1 MYQPSQNFIN
11 ELNKTS
17 RLFRARITC
26 GTDTLTEEIKKMI
39 FTLGSCGADTFTIGS
54 VFASYVD
61 ITLSSTETSLAG
73 KEMFVEI
80 GLLLPD
86 DTVEYI
92 PMGYF
97 TASPAD
103 ISKSRDQT
111 ILKATDRIS
120 SKCGGLY
127 IPSITFPATIQA
139 VMNDVSTQAGVRIK
153 TSLPTTGVIQK
164 EMKNITYR
172 EILGYLSGLL
182 GGFCYADREGNICI
196 AAYPSTSSLN
206 IENERSWTMEMG
218 EEYSVDS
225 LKVIVSEGGEDA
237 DGNEVAGV
245 SYSAGS
251 GNGITVS
258 NQYMTESL
266 FNDMKSR
273 VLNYSFCSGTAR
285 VLGDPRL
292 DPADAITAINFAG
305 KEFFVPCMSI
315 THEYDGG
322 LATTITTPSQA
333 ASDEEV
339 RGPLTQQV
347 EQLAAD
353 MVLTKEVVAK
363 KITADE
369 ADLKFATIER
379 ANIIEAEIDKVS
391 GEFADYK
398 VIVTEDFTAVNAEIN
413 TVKGDLADYKTVIA
427 DDFTAVNAEITTV
440 KGDLADYKTVVAGD
454 IDALSGRI
462 TLVSGELAD
471 YKTVVSNELITAKGW
486 MAEGSI
492 GNAQISS
499 VDAAKIKSGILDTAL
514 VTVKGTNGN
523 LQIIDNTISISD
535 SARVRV
541 QVGKDGTGDY
551 TLAVWDAAGNLI
563 WDALG
568 ATENTIQRPIIRDEV
583 VADDAA
589 IKGTKLDIE
598 SVVAAVNGATTKI
611 SGTVVQVGNQTLN
624 VALSEQETT
633 ITEQGQQIS
642 DHETR
647 ITANE
652 ESIQLKVSSKDFE
665 TYKSTVNGEITTVKS
680 RLSTAET
687 SITAMEGQIAL
698 KVEQTDIDTAISNV
712 EIGGRNLWINSS
724 RYRESTP
731 CALTGST
738 TDIYTTS
745 FDGKVIYSKEP
756 FNPGDTIT
764 IQGKSNLPWASSH
777 GGGFDNHDTVG
788 YWIYLGTLSK
798 VLSGSYNKA
807 IFLAGDGSSTTF
819 KKTYTIPNIDG
830 VDPVYI
836 AFRFNVYSYNNVT
849 ITGKFWDL
857 KLEKGNKAT
866 DWTPA
871 PEDTEESITT
881 ISNKQSEIITN
892 LDSITTRVSSVES
905 AQTTQAGEV
914 ASMESRLTVAEQL
927 VTKDGIIST
936 VGSYYTTL
944 DDVNGAVNEIEVGGR
959 NLLVSTYPLFLGNT
973 KSGYTFA
980 GWANDFIGH
989 DNLIKMMEPS
999 TTYTLSYKF
1008 RLDSLAKNS
1017 TSYNQSAHG
1026 SLFLYSG
1033 VSGYNPVVIGSMYG
1047 KSEADTWEVG
1057 TIVESTCTFTTPS
1070 TLHDS
1075 DSNYRIIAYTRRS
1088 MTEDG
1093 STWIRNE
1100 TGTFYDIKLEKGNKA
1115 TDWTPAPEDM
1125 VDKANIVS
1133 CINQTAEEIKIQASK
1148 ISLEGLIT
1156 ANENFKILTDG
1167 SMETISGKIGGWSIG
1182 NNKIYSDNPYNT
1194 DVIYGDSDYSYHEY
1208 TEGTKSVSLVSD
1220 NSNNGEVISVLYE
1233 YLTWTSDD
1241 TENKTPGTQYVKIFD
1256 DGRLKI
1262 GTEGIWTDDIP
1273 AIDTTEIAG
1282 SYITLTESNQ
1292 EEYTCLITPQ
1302 DIQFVSSTAS
1312 SYSVVSNLYGLESF
1326 FNPVQLLDT
1335 GYLPYTT
1342 GTNYNCNWSP
1352 YAYILINFG
1361 NYGNVYNSMLIPY
1374 SDFSVSSSGRRP
1386 ILHVPNSDY
1395 AVQVW
1400 KNGTNQV
1407 TIWCNI
1413 SDSNWVIRIYGIG
1426 YRI

>member
-17 RLFRARITC
+17 RLFRARVTC

-111 ILKATDRIS
+111 VLKATDRIS

-139 VMNDVSTQAGVRIK
+139 VINDVSTQAGITIK

-164 EMKNITYR
+164 EMKNLTYR
-172 EILGYLSGLL
+172 EILGYLAGLL

-196 AAYPSTSSLN
+196 AAYPSTSSLT
-206 IENERSWTMEMG
+206 IENERSWTIEMG
-218 EEYSVDS
+218 EEYFVDS

-251 GNGITVS
+251 GNGIIVS

-273 VLNYSFCSGTAR
+273 VLNYRFCSGTAR

-292 DPADAITAINFAG
+292 DPADAITVINFAG

-353 MVLTKEVVAK
+353 IVLAKEVIAK

-379 ANIIEAEIDKVS
+379 ANIIEAEIEKVS

-514 VTVKGTNGN
+514 VTVNGTNGN

-598 SVVAAVNGATTKI
+598 SVVTAVNGATTKI
-611 SGTVVQVGNQTLN
+611 SGTVVQVGNKALN

-652 ESIQLKVSSKDFE
+652 ESIKLKVSSQDFE
-665 TYKSTVNGEITTVKS
+665 TYKSTVDGEITTVKS

-712 EIGGRNLWINSS
+712 EIGGRNLLLDSEKGFYAYGSDYPSVSTREYGKITITNSGTGNAYCFIESKYAVSPTDLYVNIGDSFTYSIDIKVTGLFESVNTGIDCRTANHVINISMDS
-724 RYRESTP
+724 GNIFNTENDGKWVRIYGTGTVTSVGEDYTASLFSFGWTGG
-731 CALTGST
+731 TVGST
-738 TDIYTTS
+738 IEYRH
-745 FDGKVIYSKEP
+745 P
-756 FNPGDTIT
+756 
-764 IQGKSNLPWASSH
+764 
-777 GGGFDNHDTVG
+777 
-788 YWIYLGTLSK
+788 
-798 VLSGSYNKA
+798 
-807 IFLAGDGSSTTF
+807 
-819 KKTYTIPNIDG
+819 
-830 VDPVYI
+830 
-836 AFRFNVYSYNNVT
+836 
-849 ITGKFWDL
+849 

-881 ISNKQSEIITN
+881 ISNKQAEIITN

-905 AQTTQAGEV
+905 TQTTQAGEV

-944 DDVNGAVNEIEVGGR
+944 DDVNEVVDGVEVGGR
-959 NLLVSTYPLFLGNT
+959 NLLTGTKDFSGWHSSGKSTPILDEDGFYYCELINTWGNYIQKT
-973 KSGYTFA
+973 IDLEIRKYMISFYAKASSKVTLEIKDDSGNNYA
-980 GWANDFIGH
+980 LK
-989 DNLIKMMEPS
+989 LISIDS
-999 TTYTLSYKF
+999 TEWKKYEAEINISTNTYTPIF
-1008 RLDSLAKNS
+1008 A
-1017 TSYNQSAHG
+1017 
-1026 SLFLYSG
+1026 FLTRQNT
-1033 VSGYNPVVIGSMYG
+1033 VSIFI
-1047 KSEADTWEVG
+1047 KK
-1057 TIVESTCTFTTPS
+1057 
-1070 TLHDS
+1070 
-1075 DSNYRIIAYTRRS
+1075 
-1088 MTEDG
+1088 
-1093 STWIRNE
+1093 
-1100 TGTFYDIKLEKGNKA
+1100 IKLELGNKA
-1115 TDWTPAPEDM
+1115 TDWTPATEDM

-1133 CINQTAEEIKIQASK
+1133 CINQTAEEIKIQASR

-1156 ANENFKILTDG
+1156 ANSKFKILEDG
-1167 SMETISGKIGGWSIG
+1167 SMETIDGKFSGAISI
-1182 NNKIYSDNPYNT
+1182 YNDEDLT
-1194 DVIYGDSDYSYHEY
+1194 GKWDSDGFVINKYFKAGSETTLDSFLEIDSSENITSVFIGKKRVGYCDEY
-1208 TEGTKSVSLVSD
+1208 GVYID
-1220 NSNNGEVISVLYE
+1220 P
-1233 YLTWTSDD
+1233 DD
-1241 TENKTPGTQYVKIFD
+1241 ERYVEN
-1256 DGRLKI
+1256 DGRFQFF
-1262 GTEGIWTDDIP
+1262 TEYDEDYGRTVNGLSFGNSMWICSKVDTDYPYKFI
-1273 AIDTTEIAG
+1273 IDDLQAK
-1282 SYITLTESNQ
+1282 Q
-1292 EEYTCLITPQ
+1292 
-1302 DIQFVSSTAS
+1302 
-1312 SYSVVSNLYGLESF
+1312 
-1326 FNPVQLLDT
+1326 
-1335 GYLPYTT
+1335 
-1342 GTNYNCNWSP
+1342 
-1352 YAYILINFG
+1352 AYIDDLYVNNNINANG
-1361 NYGNVYNSMLIPY
+1361 NI
-1374 SDFSVSSSGRRP
+1374 SSSGTVTAAGAMYAQNGQKVIHDGRVAYTTVSVTTDKYGQGSVSVSGVKH
-1386 ILHVPNSDY
+1386 ILEIVSSDY
-1395 AVQVW
+1395 
-1400 KNGTNQV
+1400 
-1407 TIWCNI
+1407 
-1413 SDSNWVIRIYGIG
+1413 RYGIFRSDYYG
-1426 YRI
+1426 FRAFNVSSGGGSNFTIAANVTFNVLVHYVKP

>member
-17 RLFRARITC
+17 RLFRARVTC

-111 ILKATDRIS
+111 VLKATDRIS

-139 VMNDVSTQAGVRIK
+139 VINDVSTQAGITIK

-164 EMKNITYR
+164 EMKNLTYR
-172 EILGYLSGLL
+172 EILGYLAGLL

-196 AAYPSTSSLN
+196 AAYPSTSSLT
-206 IENERSWTMEMG
+206 IENERSWTIEMG
-218 EEYSVDS
+218 EEYFVDS

-251 GNGITVS
+251 GNGIIVS

-273 VLNYSFCSGTAR
+273 VLNYRFCSGTAR

-292 DPADAITAINFAG
+292 DPADAITVINFAG

-353 MVLTKEVVAK
+353 IVLAKEVIAK

-379 ANIIEAEIDKVS
+379 ANIIEAEIEKVS

-514 VTVKGTNGN
+514 VTVNGTNGN

-598 SVVAAVNGATTKI
+598 SVVTAVNGATTKI
-611 SGTVVQVGNQTLN
+611 SGTVVQVGNKALN

-652 ESIQLKVSSKDFE
+652 ESIQLKVSSQDFE

-712 EIGGRNLWINSS
+712 EIGGRNLLLQTKTFGIPWGYGGI
-724 RYRESTP
+724 STP
-731 CALTGST
+731 TVDTDGFWYSRLRNSWSNHIRQCIVLEDTTYTISFYAKAESAVTLEIKDDGVNNAFLASKLINTTDWSKYSVLIKPTVFKSTPDIAFLTRQDT
-738 TDIYTTS
+738 TDIY
-745 FDGKVIYSKEP
+745 I
-756 FNPGDTIT
+756 
-764 IQGKSNLPWASSH
+764 
-777 GGGFDNHDTVG
+777 
-788 YWIYLGTLSK
+788 
-798 VLSGSYNKA
+798 
-807 IFLAGDGSSTTF
+807 
-819 KKTYTIPNIDG
+819 KKI
-830 VDPVYI
+830 
-836 AFRFNVYSYNNVT
+836 
-849 ITGKFWDL
+849 

-959 NLLVSTYPLFLGNT
+959 NLFLGT
-973 KSGYTFA
+973 KDFSGSKWYNNPNIKYYNDGDIKYTK
-980 GWANDFIGH
+980 
-989 DNLIKMMEPS
+989 LYSSPS
-999 TTYTLSYKF
+999 SSWTTYMIQHVPLDADTEYILSALMRKNTDEDITVAWRY
-1008 RLDSLAKNS
+1008 DSTEIENNFITITSKEWTRVVFPCKKRIDAADSEPIILFVPANS
-1017 TSYNQSAHG
+1017 TCVSAETAID
-1026 SLFLYSG
+1026 
-1033 VSGYNPVVIGSMYG
+1033 V
-1047 KSEADTWEVG
+1047 
-1057 TIVESTCTFTTPS
+1057 
-1070 TLHDS
+1070 
-1075 DSNYRIIAYTRRS
+1075 AY
-1088 MTEDG
+1088 
-1093 STWIRNE
+1093 
-1100 TGTFYDIKLEKGNKA
+1100 IKFEKGNKA

-1125 VDKANIVS
+1125 VDKANIIS
-1133 CINQTAEEIKIQASK
+1133 CINQTAEEITIQANK
-1148 ISLEGLIT
+1148 ISLEGLVT
-1156 ANENFKILTDG
+1156 ANGGFKVLEDG
-1167 SMETISGKIGGWSIG
+1167 SVETINGKFSGAINIYNNDDLTGKWNSDGFVINKYFKAGSETTLDSFLEIDSSENISKVYIGKKRVGYCNEYGVYIDPDNEAYVENDGRFQFFTEYDEDYGRTVNGLLFG
-1182 NNKIYSDNPYNT
+1182 NSMWICSK
-1194 DVIYGDSDYSYHEY
+1194 VDSDYPY
-1208 TEGTKSVSLVSD
+1208 KF
-1220 NSNNGEVISVLYE
+1220 II
-1233 YLTWTSDD
+1233 DD
-1241 TENKTPGTQYVKIFD
+1241 LQAKQ
-1256 DGRLKI
+1256 
-1262 GTEGIWTDDIP
+1262 
-1273 AIDTTEIAG
+1273 
-1282 SYITLTESNQ
+1282 
-1292 EEYTCLITPQ
+1292 
-1302 DIQFVSSTAS
+1302 
-1312 SYSVVSNLYGLESF
+1312 
-1326 FNPVQLLDT
+1326 
-1335 GYLPYTT
+1335 
-1342 GTNYNCNWSP
+1342 
-1352 YAYILINFG
+1352 AYIDDLYVNNNINANG
-1361 NYGNVYNSMLIPY
+1361 NI
-1374 SDFSVSSSGRRP
+1374 SSSGTVTAAGAMYAQNGQKVIHDGRVAYTAVSVTTDKYGQGSVSVSGVKH
-1386 ILHVPNSDY
+1386 ILEIVSSDY
-1395 AVQVW
+1395 
-1400 KNGTNQV
+1400 
-1407 TIWCNI
+1407 
-1413 SDSNWVIRIYGIG
+1413 RYGIFRSDYYG
-1426 YRI
+1426 FRAFNVSSGGGSNFTIAANVTFNVLVHYVKP